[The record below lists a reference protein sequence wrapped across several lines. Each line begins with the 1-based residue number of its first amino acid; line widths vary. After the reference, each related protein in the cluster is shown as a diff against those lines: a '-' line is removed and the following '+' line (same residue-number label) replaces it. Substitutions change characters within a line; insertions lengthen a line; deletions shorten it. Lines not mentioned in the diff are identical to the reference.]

1 MENYQA
7 LWKQVSNMTDPIA
20 DMIIRIKNALAA
32 RHSDVSIPYSRMKQT
47 IAVIL
52 EQEGYVAGF
61 EVKSEATQPNLIV
74 KLKYSGRVPAITDVR
89 RLSKPGRRLYASSK
103 QIPRALGGYGI
114 TLVST
119 SSGVMTDK
127 EARKKNLGG
136 ELLCQIW

>member
-1 MENYQA
+1 
-7 LWKQVSNMTDPIA
+7 MTDPIA

-32 RHSDVSIPYSRMKQT
+32 RHQDVAIPYSKMKQT
-47 IAVIL
+47 IAEIL
-52 EQEGYVAGF
+52 ETEGYVTSF
-61 EVKSEATQPNLIV
+61 EIKTDATMQNLV
-74 KLKYSGRVPAITDVR
+74 VRLKYTDKVPAITDVR

-127 EARKKNLGG
+127 QARKKNVGG

>member
-1 MENYQA
+1 MGNYLA

-32 RHSDVSIPYSRMKQT
+32 RHQDVEIPYSKMKQA
-47 IAVIL
+47 IATIL
-52 EQEGYVAGF
+52 ESEGYVAGV
-61 EVKSEATQPNLIV
+61 EVKKDGFPNLVV
-74 KLKYSGRVPAITDVR
+74 KLKYVNRVPAITDVR
-89 RLSKPGRRLYASSK
+89 RLSKPGRRLYASSN

-119 SSGVMTDK
+119 SAGVMTDA
-127 EARKKNLGG
+127 EARKKNVGG